1 MTDLV
6 YDLDTYVYRIKSKGQ
21 DFALFFFLFFFFN
34 IFTIH
39 DTHIYRRILINKY
52 NILLLSNQSDLITIK
67 FDDRRLLSITI
78 NF

>member
-21 DFALFFFLFFFFN
+21 DFALFFFFFFFI

>member
-21 DFALFFFLFFFFN
+21 DFALFFFFFFFN